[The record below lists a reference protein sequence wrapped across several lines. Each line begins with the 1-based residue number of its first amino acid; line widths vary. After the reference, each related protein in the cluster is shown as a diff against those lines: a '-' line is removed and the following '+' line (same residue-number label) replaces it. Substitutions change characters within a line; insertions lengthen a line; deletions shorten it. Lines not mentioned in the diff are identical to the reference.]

1 MLSVAFFI
9 VMLSVVMLSVV
20 MLSVVMLSVVILH
33 VVAPTNALANFAAL
47 IADVKGVVLQ
57 DPGEGGN
64 MEDVGV
70 EFSTVS

>member
-1 MLSVAFFI
+1 MLSVAFFIVMLSVAFFI

-20 MLSVVMLSVVILH
+20 ILH
-33 VVAPTNALANFAAL
+33 VVEPTNALANFAAL

-64 MEDVGV
+64 MEVVGA